1 VSNAE
6 PTPPASPDDRTLAIR
21 IIDPDPVFRVGLVT
35 ILSPM
40 PRITILV
47 AGDWAAEPDSDAIAT
62 LPAAAT
68 PVTLIDCGGD
78 WGRLEQ
84 WQIDHPEQL
93 LILLTPCP
101 DPAQRQ
107 TLKNLGIEGYCPKG
121 SSPAVIRSTLEQV
134 AAGEIVWPKDRPTR
148 LIPSPHFPNRPPAW
162 LYNLR
167 RSGLSQINTA
177 LATLNDRI
185 DQAPLAPL
193 DRFILQGQQREL
205 RAARWCLHQLL
216 PVEVVLTQTDP
227 PEPAPEGTEPEHL
240 AGELVEASA
249 ELAPIATRFIPLLS
263 ASRVG
268 LVNKSGVVM
277 EIDILRR
284 DRCSELLYL
293 ISQTLTRWCDEAQH
307 LQLDPDAIR
316 RQTPDILRDLWQQIT
331 LEWLRRYYPGQ
342 SQNTA
347 LVDLVWAEFPNIAAP
362 LTQSPHAA
370 ALLTHLIHH
379 TPIPV
384 EQIDYR
390 GESPEAAARST
401 LLLDHLVL
409 QLANGVMQLVLNQYA
424 DVEAV
429 KYQLYDRRYF
439 STRALTRFRNEL
451 SWRFRLDAYWH
462 EPRAIFES
470 RYRLLYL
477 DGNTIRYQ
485 SIYGARQ
492 EELQQLQG
500 LRWWVTIALETR
512 DAIAP
517 RVRSLIAWLGQG
529 VVYLL
534 TQVLGRGLG
543 LVGRGI
549 IQGLGNS
556 LDQRRDG

>member
-1 VSNAE
+1 
-6 PTPPASPDDRTLAIR
+6 L
-21 IIDPDPVFRVGLVT
+21 GLVT
-35 ILSPM
+35 VLSSLPLVH
-40 PRITILV
+40 IVV
-47 AGDWAAEPDSDAIAT
+47 AGDWDAEPEPDAIAT

-68 PVTLIDCGGD
+68 PVTLMDCGGD

-107 TLKNLGIEGYCPKG
+107 TLKNLGVEGYCPKG
-121 SSPAVIRSTLEQV
+121 SSRAVICSTLYQV
-134 AAGEIVWPKDRPTR
+134 AKGEKVWPKDRPTR
-148 LIPSPHFPNRPPAW
+148 LIPATHFPNRPPTW

-177 LATLNDRI
+177 LTALSDRTT
-185 DQAPLAPL
+185 DPRLSPL
-193 DRFILQGQQREL
+193 DRFVLQGQQREL

-216 PVEVVLTQTDP
+216 PVEVVLTQTDAA
-227 PEPAPEGTEPEHL
+227 EAAPDVTESESVT
-240 AGELVEASA
+240 GELIEAST
-249 ELAPIATRFIPLLS
+249 ELAPIAARFASLLT
-263 ASRVG
+263 ASQGG

-277 EIDILRR
+277 ELDILRR
-284 DRCSELLYL
+284 DRCSELIYL
-293 ISQTLTRWCDEAQH
+293 VSQTLTRWCDQAQH
-307 LQLDPDAIR
+307 LELDPDAIR
-316 RQTPDILRDLWQQIT
+316 RQTPDILRDLWQQVT

-347 LVDLVWAEFPNIAAP
+347 LVDLVWAEFSSIAAP
-362 LTQSPHAA
+362 LTQSPYAA
-370 ALLTHLIHH
+370 ALLTHLIHQ

-384 EQIDYR
+384 DHVDYR
-390 GESPEAAARST
+390 GESPEAAARSA

-409 QLANGVMQLVLNQYA
+409 QLANGVMQLVLNEYA

-470 RYRLLYL
+470 RYRLFYL
-477 DGNTIRYQ
+477 DGNVIRQQ

-492 EELQQLQG
+492 DELQQLQG
-500 LRWWVTIALETR
+500 LRWWITIALETR

-529 VVYLL
+529 VVYVL
-534 TQVLGRGLG
+534 TQVVGKGLG

-556 LDQRRDG
+556 LDQRRNG